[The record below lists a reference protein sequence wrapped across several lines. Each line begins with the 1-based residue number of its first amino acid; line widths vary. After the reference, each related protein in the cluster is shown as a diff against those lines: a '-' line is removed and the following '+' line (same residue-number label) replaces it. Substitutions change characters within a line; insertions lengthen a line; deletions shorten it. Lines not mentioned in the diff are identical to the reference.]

1 MLVTEADGPTSTP
14 GCWFCHILTPSR
26 IFAYWHIIYAVRIW
40 AEGSSSS
47 RNRAAPVAF
56 VLEVFTKTQYVESC
70 HACRL
75 RRRYV
80 CVDFTSLDESWNTSH
95 TVTNRLERA
104 RTRRL

>member
-56 VLEVFTKTQYVESC
+56 VLDTRGFYENSV
-70 HACRL
+70 
-75 RRRYV
+75 RR
-80 CVDFTSLDESWNTSH
+80 VDVSTT
-95 TVTNRLERA
+95 
-104 RTRRL
+104 

>member
-56 VLEVFTKTQYVESC
+56 VLEVFTKTQYVERVS
-70 HACRL
+70 
-75 RRRYV
+75 
-80 CVDFTSLDESWNTSH
+80 TT
-95 TVTNRLERA
+95 
-104 RTRRL
+104 